1 MALDNIERR
10 VVYEGDGS
18 QKDFPFSFVV
28 FKDSDITVS
37 RSIDE
42 NRDETVATTEYSVE
56 LSDDGTGTVHFVEA
70 PAEGI
75 RIAILSAVPETQPM
89 KLTTYDGFDPEVLND
104 SADRIVA
111 LIQQLLEKVQRAVIL
126 SPTDPMSANTLRDRL
141 FQAAKEALES
151 AQSAEEALA
160 ACEQI
165 RQLIQLYSW
174 DIPHVVDSLRD
185 VEDYPYDG
193 YFWVPG
199 FGDAGVEGQ
208 DISNR
213 VAKAAGST
221 ALRPLGERFADVVN
235 VCDFGAKGDGVADD
249 TESIQAAIDFCGNN
263 GGGCVYFP
271 TGTYVVHNPAP
282 DRTNSFNPKYFAL
295 YQPYS
300 NVFLTGAGAGN
311 TVLRCKTTDAAYGVL
326 LMAVTPIENGKP
338 QIENTAITGLTL
350 DGNSEV
356 FDLVSGETRT
366 PVVYGIGL
374 RNATF
379 KNLVVCNSNMYGIGL
394 ENGGHQNIKV
404 LDSVF
409 YNCGRNAVDVK
420 NNGSANRD
428 IVIDNCTVINC
439 GFGNYEAED
448 SKNSGI
454 GIACESGKVTNITFV
469 DIPTTGKLGQLI
481 HIKANSQGT
490 GGKNV
495 IVSNIQAVFGDG
507 EYPDMDSAVMVRNT
521 NVSVSKVKLSGNA
534 PVGIYFGQ
542 PYCTATDCT
551 FDGVQ
556 IGIKIGNK
564 TTTGAGFEEY
574 DGADYCSIIGCVFR
588 GAENGVSVARNDV
601 KVIGNTF
608 SSCVSGISFTSYSA
622 TKSLCCENSFENCD
636 TTISAV
642 SGLQSHCWFNNAGAE
657 QSVTTVLSEGK
668 EHGLSLN
675 VKSFLRVIAGE
686 KTPFAVYASEQ
697 QPDGYLRLGSAQPKT
712 DGISALGSSSL
723 RWSEVYAATGAISTS
738 DERYKQ
744 DITDPDEALMRAWG
758 KVKYRLFRFKDAVE
772 KKGDSARTH
781 AGLVAQQVIEA
792 FASEGL
798 DALRYGVVCY
808 DKWDDEYEDV
818 EVVDMPE
825 VLDEKGN
832 VISPAVTHIER
843 RKVLEAGDRYGIR
856 YEEADA
862 LEHMYERWERNQIKQ
877 RLAAA
882 GF

>member
-1 MALDNIERR
+1 MTTTNHLIGYAFAKKKGDRID
-10 VVYEGDGS
+10 VFEGPHTLA
-18 QKDFPFSFVV
+18 DFFSV
-28 FKDSDITVS
+28 I
-37 RSIDE
+37 
-42 NRDETVATTEYSVE
+42 
-56 LSDDGTGTVHFVEA
+56 
-70 PAEGI
+70 AEG
-75 RIAILSAVPETQPM
+75 SDVPRM
-89 KLTTYDGFDPEVLND
+89 LKD
-104 SADRIVA
+104 
-111 LIQQLLEKVQRAVIL
+111 
-126 SPTDPMSANTLRDRL
+126 
-141 FQAAKEALES
+141 
-151 AQSAEEALA
+151 
-160 ACEQI
+160 
-165 RQLIQLYSW
+165 
-174 DIPHVVDSLRD
+174 
-185 VEDYPYDG
+185 
-193 YFWVPG
+193 
-199 FGDAGVEGQ
+199 
-208 DISNR
+208 
-213 VAKAAGST
+213 
-221 ALRPLGERFADVVN
+221 RFADVVN
-235 VCDFGAKGDGVADD
+235 VRDFGAVGDGVTDD

-282 DRTNSFNPKYFAL
+282 DRTNSFNPRYFAL

-300 NVFLTGAGAGN
+300 NVFLTGAGAGS
-311 TVLRCKTTDAAYGVL
+311 TILRCKTTDAAYGVL

-356 FDLVSGETRT
+356 FDLISGETRT

-490 GGKNV
+490 GGKNI
-495 IVSNIQAVFGDG
+495 IVSNIHATFGDG
-507 EYPDMDSAVMVRNT
+507 EYPNMDSAVMVRNT

-556 IGIKIGNK
+556 IGIKIENK
-564 TTTGAGFEEY
+564 TTTGEGFEEY
-574 DGADYCSIIGCVFR
+574 DGADYCSVIGCVFR
-588 GAENGVSVARNDV
+588 DAENGISVARNEV

-608 SSCVSGISFTSYSA
+608 SSCVSGISFTSNSA

-668 EHGLSLN
+668 EHGLSIN
-675 VKSFLRVIAGE
+675 VKNFLRIMAGE
-686 KTPFAVYASEQ
+686 KTPFAAYTSEQ

-712 DGISALGSSSL
+712 DSASALGTSSL
-723 RWSEVYAATGAISTS
+723 RWSEVYAATGAINTS
-738 DERYKQ
+738 DQR
-744 DITDPDEALMRAWG
+744 
-758 KVKYRLFRFKDAVE
+758 VKSSVANASDTLLDAVGSVPIHTFQFKDAVE
-772 KKGDSARTH
+772 KKGSDAARFH
-781 AGLVAQQVIEA
+781 AGVIAQEVASA
-792 FASEGL
+792 FQSKGL
-798 DALRYGVVCY
+798 DATRYGLFCH
-808 DKWDDEYEDV
+808 DTWQDEYETV
-818 EVVDMPE
+818 EVVDQPE
-825 VLDEKGN
+825 VLDENGE
-832 VISPAVTHIER
+832 VVSPAVTHTEQKLITA
-843 RKVLEAGDRYGIR
+843 AGDRYGIR
-856 YEEADA
+856 YEELLMLECARLRRELQRMKIALTDNGIKVGDA
-862 LEHMYERWERNQIKQ
+862 I
-877 RLAAA
+877 
-882 GF
+882 